1 MTDFDPITGRYAH
14 VEVGED
20 RHRMY
25 FEEAGHGRPL
35 VCLHTAGA
43 DSRQWRRLLCD
54 AGITAN
60 WRTIAFDLPYHG
72 RTMPP
77 DGWWEKEYLLT
88 TKEYA
93 ETVMAFVR
101 ALGLDQP
108 VVLGCSM
115 GGAIVL
121 ELARRYPDELGAV
134 IGLSGANKIA
144 GRFGDWS
151 IQPDVNGSEAVAE
164 WTSGLMAPQSPEL
177 SRREVWWIY
186 SQGGPGIYRGDTYFY
201 SVDWDLRG
209 REGELDTGRCPVF
222 LLTGE
227 YDYACS
233 PGESGATAEA
243 IPGANFA
250 EMKGIGHFPMTENYE
265 LFKGYLLPVLEE
277 IARAGS

>member
-1 MTDFDPITGRYAH
+1 MTDFDPIIGRYAH

-25 FEEAGHGRPL
+25 FEEAGEGRPL

-43 DSRQWRRLLCD
+43 DSRQWHRLLCD

-60 WRTIAFDLPYHG
+60 WRAIAFDLPYHG

-77 DGWWEKEYLLT
+77 EGWWEKEYLLT
-88 TKEYA
+88 TDEYA

-101 ALGLDQP
+101 ALGLDRP

-151 IQPDVNGSEAVAE
+151 IRPDINAAISVAAWNAPGSWRHKA
-164 WTSGLMAPQSPEL
+164 WSIPS
-177 SRREVWWIY
+177 
-186 SQGGPGIYRGDTYFY
+186 
-201 SVDWDLRG
+201 
-209 REGELDTGRCPVF
+209 GRCGGS
-222 LLTGE
+222 T
-227 YDYACS
+227 
-233 PGESGATAEA
+233 
-243 IPGANFA
+243 
-250 EMKGIGHFPMTENYE
+250 
-265 LFKGYLLPVLEE
+265 
-277 IARAGS
+277 ARADRASIAATPTSTVSIGICAAMKEN